1 MQPHAGPAGRAGI
14 VAPVL
19 RSDRVPDLAVNR
31 LARARNSLENQ
42 GVSLDDLTG
51 SNPTRAGLAYPADLL
66 APLAG
71 PAGLVYAP
79 DPRGLPTAR
88 AAAARELARHGA
100 DVPPDRIILTASTSE
115 AYAFLFKVLCN
126 PGDEVL
132 VPVPSYPLFE
142 ILSRLEAVRPVPY
155 PLDPHGGWAY
165 DVAAIAERVT
175 PRTRAVIVVSP
186 NNPTGTVMTPAQ
198 ARALSDLCAAR
209 GLVLV
214 ADEVFAD
221 YRFGADATARA
232 SVLADT
238 GCLAVSL
245 GGLSKAIGLPQVKL
259 AWMAIGGPAADV
271 AALADGLEL
280 AADTFLSVSTPVQVA
295 LPGLLDRGCTVR
307 EQIQARLAD
316 NLATLRRHLAAAP
329 AIQLLEPAGGWTAVL
344 RVPATRSEEAI
355 VLDLLERHHV
365 VVQPGY
371 FYDFPSEAWL
381 VVSLLV
387 EPAVFAR
394 GIARIVAA
402 AGAESDKMAN
412 G

>member
-1 MQPHAGPAGRAGI
+1 
-14 VAPVL
+14 VL
-19 RSDRVPDLAVNR
+19 RSDRIPDLAVNR
-31 LARARNSLENQ
+31 LAQARNTLENQ
-42 GVSLDDLTG
+42 GIPLDDLTG

-66 APLAG
+66 GPLGG
-71 PAGLVYAP
+71 PAGLLYTP

-100 DVPPDRIILTASTSE
+100 HVSPNRVLLTASTSE
-115 AYAFLFKVLCN
+115 AYALLFKVLCN

-175 PRTRAVIVVSP
+175 SRTRAVVVVSP
-186 NNPTGTVMTPAQ
+186 NNPTGTVMTPGQ
-198 ARALSDLCAAR
+198 ARALSGLCDAR
-209 GLVLV
+209 RLVLV

-221 YRFGADATARA
+221 YRFGGDAATPA
-232 SVLADT
+232 SILAHT
-238 GCLAVSL
+238 GCVAVSL

-259 AWMAIGGPAADV
+259 AWMALAGPPADV
-271 AALADGLEL
+271 AALAEGLEL
-280 AADTFLSVSTPVQVA
+280 AADTFLSVSTPVQAA
-295 LPGLLDRGCTVR
+295 LPSLLDRGCTIR
-307 EQIQARLAD
+307 EQIQTRLAH
-316 NLATLRRHLAAAP
+316 NLTTLRRHLAAAP

-402 AGAESDKMAN
+402 VCGESDKMAD
-412 G
+412 GHA